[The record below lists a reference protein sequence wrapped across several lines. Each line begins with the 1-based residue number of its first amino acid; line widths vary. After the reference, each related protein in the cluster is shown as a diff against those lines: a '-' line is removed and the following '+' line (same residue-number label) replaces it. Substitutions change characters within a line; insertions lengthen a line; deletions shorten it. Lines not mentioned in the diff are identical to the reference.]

1 MRPETTF
8 QPEPRFAET
17 VEFTLD
23 DILTTEAEAARDAE
37 NLEAARA
44 LLTYHYASDDHLEC
58 ANDDCGYP
66 VRELLKGA
74 N

>member
-1 MRPETTF
+1 MRSSIPLDRETNGSTTMNQPTTY

-17 VEFTLD
+17 VGFTLD

-37 NLEAARA
+37 NMEA
-44 LLTYHYASDDHLEC
+44 
-58 ANDDCGYP
+58 

>member
-8 QPEPRFAET
+8 QSEPRFAET

-37 NLEAARA
+37 NME
-44 LLTYHYASDDHLEC
+44 T
-58 ANDDCGYP
+58 

>member
-1 MRPETTF
+1 MNQHPTY

-37 NLEAARA
+37 NME
-44 LLTYHYASDDHLEC
+44 T
-58 ANDDCGYP
+58 